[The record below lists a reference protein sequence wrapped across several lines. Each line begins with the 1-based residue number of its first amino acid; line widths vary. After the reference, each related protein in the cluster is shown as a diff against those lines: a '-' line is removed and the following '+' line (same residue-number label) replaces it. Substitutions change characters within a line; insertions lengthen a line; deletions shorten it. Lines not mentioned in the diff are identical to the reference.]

1 MTLRIATFCFY
12 AESRCAEC
20 HVLGIVMLNVI
31 MLSVI
36 VLSVVAP
43 YLEALKF
50 YLIKLATDF
59 FDKQP
64 IDLVSSSKIK
74 LFYTLQKNFILGK
87 PCQRGSRSTVDLLV
101 PTGLA
106 QLVLIMQTV
115 FSY

>member
-1 MTLRIATFCFY
+1 
-12 AESRCAEC
+12 
-20 HVLGIVMLNVI
+20 

-64 IDLVSSSKIK
+64 IDWVSSSKIK
-74 LFYTLQKNFILGK
+74 LFYTLQKILY
-87 PCQRGSRSTVDLLV
+87 QGSLV
-101 PTGLA
+101 KGEVAVQLTSLY
-106 QLVLIMQTV
+106 QLV
-115 FSY
+115 